1 MNELTQNTIFDN
13 NKSLNLKISKSSN
26 LVKTILLKSLSGV
39 EISENEGTILF
50 KAENIDDKNA
60 IFDTANELCRRVNK
74 GKVTFVVNRNI
85 NFTNVCHMGC
95 RFCNFAKRMKDKNSE
110 WLDLD
115 EIVFRA
121 QEAWDRGA
129 SEVCIQG
136 GLHPK
141 MDGKYYFDIVRAIKS
156 KLPEMHIHAFS
167 PFEIWY
173 GSSKTRMSYRSFL

>member
-74 GKVTFVVNRNI
+74 EKVTFVVNRNI

-95 RFCNFAKRMKDKNSE
+95 RFCNFAKRMSVKGYVLKERLTVYPKYVDEKKNFLSSE
-110 WLDLD
+110 
-115 EIVFRA
+115 IRT
-121 QEAWDRGA
+121 QI
-129 SEVCIQG
+129 S
-136 GLHPK
+136 K
-141 MDGKYYFDIVRAIKS
+141 M
-156 KLPEMHIHAFS
+156 E
-167 PFEIWY
+167 
-173 GSSKTRMSYRSFL
+173 TRIAC